1 MAASLALNTRAN
13 LLPAGFLALGTFAIG
28 TEGFMIAPL
37 LPVMARD
44 FAMPVPRVAL
54 LVVVFTLVLALS
66 SPVAT
71 VATGRMARKRV
82 LLLAMSLFAIGN
94 AAAALSSSSVIKGS
108 STSDSGV
115 RPRISSSIARH
126 SAAKAPSRSC
136 GRTLLTPSSASAVC
150 PHASASLHAERT
162 VAPIM
167 ATP

>member
-71 VATGRMARKRV
+71 VATGRMARKR
-82 LLLAMSLFAIGN
+82 
-94 AAAALSSSSVIKGS
+94 
-108 STSDSGV
+108 
-115 RPRISSSIARH
+115 
-126 SAAKAPSRSC
+126 
-136 GRTLLTPSSASAVC
+136 
-150 PHASASLHAERT
+150 
-162 VAPIM
+162 
-167 ATP
+167 